1 MRSKRFPIAIFCLFL
16 FESTAHASDTAWLHL
31 RIEEAGTG
39 ETVKVNLPLS
49 VVETLLPLVQEKH
62 LTESRARLQEKGFTV
77 SELRAMWK
85 TLRAEGDVM
94 LAEMQSSGTDFQVF
108 IEDDS
113 LHVRSKEGAKENI
126 DIRIPAPVLDALL
139 SGQGEEINLL
149 AAVQALQQMGTQEIV
164 SIRDGNKT
172 IRVWVD

>member
-1 MRSKRFPIAIFCLFL
+1 
-16 FESTAHASDTAWLHL
+16 
-31 RIEEAGTG
+31 
-39 ETVKVNLPLS
+39 
-49 VVETLLPLVQEKH
+49 
-62 LTESRARLQEKGFTV
+62 
-77 SELRAMWK
+77 
-85 TLRAEGDVM
+85 
-94 LAEMQSSGTDFQVF
+94 MQSSGTDLRVF
-108 IEDDS
+108 IEGDS

-164 SIRDGNKT
+164 SIRDGDKT